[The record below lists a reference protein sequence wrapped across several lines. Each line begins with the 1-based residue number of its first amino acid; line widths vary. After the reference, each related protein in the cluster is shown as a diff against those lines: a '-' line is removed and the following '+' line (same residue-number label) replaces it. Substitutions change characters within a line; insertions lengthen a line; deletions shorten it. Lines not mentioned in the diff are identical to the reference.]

1 MVAHTSSVLPAGA
14 GPAHSCT
21 RRPAARAAPAS
32 SGPTPT
38 TRDAELPGRRVYVV
52 NVSRSALSLGKVT
65 DASPSHRATSA
76 HCRSTSAT
84 GRPAA
89 SASLAR
95 RRSASTAAS
104 QGPRETAKS
113 SRPSETAVGPGGS
126 VSGSGVAPPG
136 VTATQCGD
144 RHASTGSRSPGSGTP
159 GGRCTACA
167 WNRTP
172 APVPPVSRTGAER
185 ATSRL
190 PSDRVKYPNA
200 CGSERSSSSDGRSG
214 TPPGSS

>member
-1 MVAHTSSVLPAGA
+1 M
-14 GPAHSCT
+14 
-21 RRPAARAAPAS
+21 
-32 SGPTPT
+32 
-38 TRDAELPGRRVYVV
+38 YVV

-84 GRPAA
+84 DGPAA

-113 SRPSETAVGPGGS
+113 SRPSETAAGPGGS
-126 VSGSGVAPPG
+126 VNGSGIAPPG

-144 RHASTGSRSPGSGTP
+144 RHASTGSRSSGSGTP

-172 APVPPVSRTGAER
+172 APVPPGSRTGAER
-185 ATSRL
+185 ATSRIAVGQGEV
-190 PSDRVKYPNA
+190 P
-200 CGSERSSSSDGRSG
+200 ERLWQRA
-214 TPPGSS
+214 